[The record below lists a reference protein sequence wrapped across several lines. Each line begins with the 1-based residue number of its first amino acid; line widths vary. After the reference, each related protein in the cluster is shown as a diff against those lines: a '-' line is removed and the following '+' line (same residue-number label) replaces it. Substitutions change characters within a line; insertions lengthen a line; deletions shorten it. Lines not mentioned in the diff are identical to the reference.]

1 MMKESTI
8 QSKIAKRLREN
19 GWLVTKLIQTSM
31 NGIPDLMAIRK
42 GDVIFLE
49 VKKPGEEP
57 SELQKYVIDNLQKA
71 GCYSAVVT
79 KVEDVDVFC
88 YKYV

>member
-1 MMKESTI
+1 MKESTI

-19 GWLVTKLIQTSM
+19 GWLVVKLIQTTM

-42 GDVIFLE
+42 GNVIFLE
-49 VKKPGEEP
+49 VKREGEYAT
-57 SELQKYVIDNLQKA
+57 ELQKYVMDNINKA
-71 GCYSAVVT
+71 GCFTMVVN

>member
-1 MMKESTI
+1 MKESTI
-8 QSKIAKRLREN
+8 QGKIAKRLREN

-42 GDVIFLE
+42 GNVIFLE
-49 VKKPGEEP
+49 VKRPGEEA
-57 SELQKYVIDNLQKA
+57 SELQKYVMDNLSKA
-71 GCYSAVVT
+71 GCFTMIVNC
-79 KVEDVDVFC
+79 VEDIDVFC

>member
-1 MMKESTI
+1 MKESTI

-19 GWLVTKLIQTSM
+19 GWLVVKLIQTTM

-42 GDVIFLE
+42 GNVIFLE
-49 VKKPGEEP
+49 VKREGEDAT
-57 SELQKYVIDNLQKA
+57 ELQKYVMDNINKA
-71 GCYSAVVT
+71 GCFSAVVRS
-79 KVEDVDVFC
+79 VEDVDVFC

>member
-1 MMKESTI
+1 MKESTI

-19 GWLVTKLIQTSM
+19 GWLVVKLIQTTM

-42 GDVIFLE
+42 GNVIFLE
-49 VKKPGEEP
+49 VKKPGEDAT
-57 SELQKYVIDNLQKA
+57 ELQKYVMDNINKA
-71 GCYSAVVT
+71 GCFSAVVRS
-79 KVEDVDVFC
+79 VEDVDVFC

>member
-1 MMKESTI
+1 MKESTI

-19 GWLVTKLIQTSM
+19 GWLVTKLIQTTM

-57 SELQKYVIDNLQKA
+57 SELQKYVIDNINKA
-71 GCYSAVVT
+71 GCFSAVVRS
-79 KVEDVDVFC
+79 VEDVDVFC
-88 YKYV
+88 YRYV

>member
-1 MMKESTI
+1 MKESTI

-19 GWLVTKLIQTSM
+19 GWLVVKLIQTTM

-42 GDVIFLE
+42 GNVIFLE
-49 VKKPGEEP
+49 VKREGEDAT
-57 SELQKYVIDNLQKA
+57 ELQKYVMDNLSKA
-71 GCYSAVVT
+71 GCFTMVVRS
-79 KVEDVDVFC
+79 VEDVDVFC

>member
-1 MMKESTI
+1 MKESTI
-8 QSKIAKRLREN
+8 QGKITKRLREN

-42 GDVIFLE
+42 GNVIFLE
-49 VKKPGEEP
+49 VKKPGEEA
-57 SELQKYVIDNLQKA
+57 SELQKYVMDNLSKA
-71 GCYSAVVT
+71 GCFTMVVNS
-79 KVEDVDVFC
+79 VEDIDVFC